1 MVERRRTDVGA
12 SQDCRFSAG
21 QRRHRQCAP
30 GWEVN
35 WSAYQTRVNE
45 DESAEGRF
53 TYAGGAT
60 FRRWRPPAA
69 SGEFQGG
76 APAPIGVNAS
86 VFATTPFRGF
96 NFVSLGERNRQMTD
110 NA

>member
-21 QRRHRQCAP
+21 ERRHRQSAP
-30 GWEVN
+30 DWEVN
-35 WSAYQTRVNE
+35 GSAYQTRVNE

-53 TYAGGAT
+53 TYAGGAA

-86 VFATTPFRGF
+86 RIATTPSRGLSPFR
-96 NFVSLGERNRQMTD
+96 
-110 NA
+110 